1 MPSKSEIVE
10 LVKMNPAVDGK
21 KLTEGLIA
29 VRRLREQGIVEDGYN
44 LLSPFARPPT
54 HQGVTDEDP
63 RSVHLKT

>member
-1 MPSKSEIVE
+1 
-10 LVKMNPAVDGK
+10 MNPAVDGK

-44 LLSPFARPPT
+44 LISPFARPPT